1 MTHTD
6 WILYILFF
14 IGAFMLVLALA
25 TAFAHMCIWVIE
37 RGTHRSASYHR
48 AQARKKLYNKTTR
61 EYK

>member
-25 TAFAHMCIWVIE
+25 TAY
-37 RGTHRSASYHR
+37 TR
-48 AQARKKLYNKTTR
+48 AGKRYNKTTR